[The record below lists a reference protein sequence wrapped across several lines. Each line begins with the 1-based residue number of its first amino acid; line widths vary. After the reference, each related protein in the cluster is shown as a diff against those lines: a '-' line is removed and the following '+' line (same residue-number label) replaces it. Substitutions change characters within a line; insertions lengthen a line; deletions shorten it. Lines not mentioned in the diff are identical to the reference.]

1 MLRRVNMLEKHF
13 PNLKLKNQY
22 DEIFDINSINSQFIL
37 LYFYPK
43 DMTPG
48 CTAQAV
54 AIRDEWKRIT
64 ALDCN
69 VIGVSK
75 DSPKKHLSF
84 IEKYDLPFTLLSDPE
99 GALCSEF
106 GVWVQKSMFGK
117 KYMGIERSSFLL
129 DEERQVIQQWK
140 KVKPAIHITDVIDF
154 LSQ

>member
-1 MLRRVNMLEKHF
+1 MQAKNF
-13 PNLKLKNQY
+13 PNLKLKNQH
-22 DEIFDINSINSQFIL
+22 DEYFDIKTIDSQFIL

-48 CTAQAV
+48 CTTQAV
-54 AIRDEWKRIT
+54 AIRDAWKSIID
-64 ALDCN
+64 LNCS

-84 IEKYDLPFTLLSDPE
+84 VEKYELPFTLLSDPD
-99 GALCSEF
+99 GTLCNEF

-129 DEERQVIQQWK
+129 DENRRVIQQWK
-140 KVKPAIHITDVIDF
+140 KVKPENHITDVIEF

>member
-1 MLRRVNMLEKHF
+1 MLKKGF
-13 PNLKLKNQY
+13 PNLKIKNQN
-22 DEIFDINSINSQFIL
+22 DEYFDIKTLKSQFIL

-54 AIRDEWKRIT
+54 AIRDAWQKIID
-64 ALDCN
+64 LNCD
-69 VIGVSK
+69 VVGVSK

-84 IEKYDLPFTLLSDPE
+84 IQKYDLPFTLLSDPE
-99 GALCSEF
+99 GTLCHEY

-129 DEERQVIQQWK
+129 DQDRCVIQQWN
-140 KVKPAIHITDVIDF
+140 KVKPVSHISDVIDF
-154 LSQ
+154 MSQ

>member
-1 MLRRVNMLEKHF
+1 
-13 PNLKLKNQY
+13 
-22 DEIFDINSINSQFIL
+22 L

-54 AIRDEWKRIT
+54 AIRDAWETIID
-64 ALDCN
+64 LNCN

-84 IEKYDLPFTLLSDPE
+84 VEKYDLPFTLLSDPE
-99 GALCSEF
+99 GALCNEF

-129 DEERQVIQQWK
+129 DAERRVIQQWK
-140 KVKPAIHITDVIDF
+140 KVKPANHIADVIEF
-154 LSQ
+154 LSD